1 MNEDKEEYEVDVS
14 SEERE
19 ETYEEFCERRAEE
32 QYEAKQIEK
41 HFAQEREE

>member
-1 MNEDKEEYEVDVS
+1 MTEDKEEYEEDVP

-19 ETYEEFCERRAEE
+19 ETYKEFCERRAEE

-41 HFAQEREE
+41 HFAQERRI

>member
-1 MNEDKEEYEVDVS
+1 MNEDKEECEEDVT

-32 QYEAKQIEK
+32 QYEAEQIEK
-41 HFAQEREE
+41 HFE

>member
-1 MNEDKEEYEVDVS
+1 MNEDKEEYEEDFS

-32 QYEAKQIEK
+32 QYEAEQIEK
-41 HFAQEREE
+41 HFE